1 MSSHALVGL
10 VVLALV
16 AFALGLGGL
25 HPAAVVWR
33 HLLFAV
39 GVLPLILGAMLYFI
53 PVLTRTAPAHGSVL
67 WVPVVAAAMG
77 VLTVVALALQPAV
90 VPWLAAIVM
99 LLACIET
106 IWIWHRRN
114 QALGGAHPGLYWY
127 LAALLCLLLAL
138 TAVALR
144 AAVWDYAPLLRR
156 FHLHLN
162 LLGFLGLTAIGTLR
176 VLLPTVL
183 AVSDPAA
190 SVYLRL
196 MLSYAVIATLC
207 IALGAAAWPPLS
219 WLGGVI
225 WLWPTLNIV
234 SVVRYDRVRA
244 LGMQHAA
251 AALAAAAV
259 GWLLVLVAG
268 LAHGVGFV
276 SADTLVWLLLFLFLL
291 PLVTG
296 ASSYLLPLWRWP
308 GQATER
314 HAHMRA
320 QLMRLSG
327 VRVLA
332 FYLSAGLTLLQ
343 IEAAQL
349 PAVIAVLSYLAQVV
363 YAFLPRARDRAA
375 TS

>member
-1 MSSHALVGL
+1 MNSRVLVGL
-10 VVLALV
+10 VILALL
-16 AFALGLGGL
+16 AFALGISGL
-25 HPAAVVWR
+25 HPVAVVWR

-53 PVLTRTAPAHGSVL
+53 PVLTRTAPARGSIL
-67 WVPVVAAAMG
+67 LVPVAVAVLG
-77 VLTVVALALQPAV
+77 VATVAALALQPTV
-90 VPWLAAIVM
+90 LPWLAVTVA
-99 LLACIET
+99 LLAGIET
-106 IWIWHRRN
+106 SWIWRRRN

-138 TAVALR
+138 VVVATR
-144 AAVWDYAPLLRR
+144 AAVWEYWPQLRR

-183 AVSDPAA
+183 AVADPAA
-190 SVYLRL
+190 SVYLRSL
-196 MLSYAVIATLC
+196 LPYAVVATAC
-207 IALGAAAWPPLS
+207 IALGAAVWPPLS

-225 WLWPTLNIV
+225 WLWPAVNLV
-234 SVVRYDRVRA
+234 KVLRYDRVRG
-244 LGMQHAA
+244 LGAHHAAVPVAA
-251 AALAAAAV
+251 AAL

-268 LAHGVGFV
+268 LAHGVGFG

-308 GQATER
+308 GQTTGR
-314 HAHMRA
+314 HTRMRA

-332 FYLSAGLTLLQ
+332 FYLSAGLALLH
-343 IEAAQL
+343 IDGAQL
-349 PAVIAVLSYLAQVV
+349 PATIAVLGYLVQVG
-363 YAFLPRARDRAA
+363 YAFLPRVRDRA
-375 TS
+375 TTL